1 MIRKPA
7 VAGTFYP
14 DSKQALTEELE
25 RCTDSDA
32 EKKPCIGA
40 VAPHAGYVFSGSV
53 AGELFSQIT
62 ITPTVI
68 ILAPNHRG
76 PLVPF
81 ALTPADAWHTPLGD
95 VEIDKDL
102 GGAIAERCPLVEH
115 AAAPHAHEHSAEVM
129 LPFLQYFRPG
139 VKVVPI
145 VIGEHNYQ
153 PLAELGSA
161 IAECIRGQDVLMIA
175 SSDMTHFEHAD
186 TAKEL
191 DDMALEQVLKLDA
204 LALHRT
210 VVANRISMCGFAP
223 TVAML
228 TAAVALGARAAELV
242 RYGNSGDVTGDPSS
256 VVGYAS
262 VRVF

>member
-1 MIRKPA
+1 MIRQPA

-14 DSKQALTEELE
+14 HSKQSLTQELE
-25 RCTDSDA
+25 RCTAGDA

-40 VAPHAGYVFSGSV
+40 VAPHAGYTFSGPI
-53 AGELFSQIT
+53 AGELFSRI
-62 ITPTVI
+62 IIPPAVI

-81 ALTPADAWHTPLGD
+81 ALTPADAWRTPLGD
-95 VEIDKDL
+95 VSIDTALAADV
-102 GGAIAERCPLVEH
+102 AERCPLVEH
-115 AAAPHAHEHSAEVM
+115 AAAPHAHEHSAEVI
-129 LPFLQYFRPG
+129 LPFLQYFLPD

-145 VIGEHNYQ
+145 VIAEHNYQ
-153 PLAELGSA
+153 PLAELGLA
-161 IAECIRGQDVLMIA
+161 IAECIRGQDVLIIA

-186 TAKEL
+186 TAKRL

-210 VVANRISMCGFAP
+210 VVANKISMCGFAP
-223 TVAML
+223 TVSML
-228 TAAVALGARAAELV
+228 TAAVALGAQSAELV
-242 RYGNSGDVTGDPSS
+242 RYGNSGDVTGDPSD